1 MEELFHE
8 ALNQN
13 ERERE
18 AWLREQCDEDHSLLQ
33 STSALLLAY
42 RQEQDA
48 TQKLSQSSVEPAMAN
63 TKSRWR

>member
-48 TQKLSQSSVEPAMAN
+48 TQKLS
-63 TKSRWR
+63 